1 MCSVE
6 LRAFTKEKKNSYIA
20 DPIQEELVNRVTD
33 ANFASRVKWGSLK
46 MKYFLRSEKHYVSN
60 MNGKLMT
67 KLFHASRPDLNQT
80 FISVSL
86 LISLLLNLGCYLHYL
101 CFAGKMLFQFRPFSF
116 ISHKIKFTTQRCFFV
131 SRNFRCSSLM
141 VFKS

>member
-1 MCSVE
+1 
-6 LRAFTKEKKNSYIA
+6 
-20 DPIQEELVNRVTD
+20 
-33 ANFASRVKWGSLK
+33 

-86 LISLLLNLGCYLHYL
+86 LISLLLNLGNVISVSS
-101 CFAGKMLFQFRPFSF
+101 FQFHQS
-116 ISHKIKFTTQRCFFV
+116 
-131 SRNFRCSSLM
+131 
-141 VFKS
+141 

>member
-1 MCSVE
+1 
-6 LRAFTKEKKNSYIA
+6 
-20 DPIQEELVNRVTD
+20 
-33 ANFASRVKWGSLK
+33 

-80 FISVSL
+80 FTSVSL
-86 LISLLLNLGCYLHYL
+86 LISLLLNLGCYLRYL
-101 CFAGKMLFQFRPFSF
+101 CFAGKMLFQFRSFSF
-116 ISHKIKFTTQRCFFV
+116 ISHKIKFTTQLCVFV